1 MAVIMITAYASPE
14 DAITAMKAGAY
25 DYLTKPFKLK
35 EIKAVIRN
43 ALSKPT
49 VPAEEKAPAGIFC
62 NLVSH
67 SPEMMK
73 IFNLIRQVGPTKTNV
88 LISGESGTG
97 KELVARAIHR
107 NSPRSKQPF
116 VTINCSA
123 IPDNLME
130 SELFGHVKGAFTGAV
145 AGKKG
150 LFEMAHGGTIFLD
163 EIGDLSPVIQ
173 VKLLRVIQERE
184 FMRVGDTAT
193 ISVDV
198 RLISAT
204 NKNLEQEVIQGKFR
218 EDLYYRLNVVHLHL
232 PALRERREDIPL
244 LAQYFLEKCSRDLGK
259 DVQSISSYALDIL
272 MKYNFPGN
280 VRELENIIERSVAL
294 EGSNIILPDSLAL
307 AEHKKEGR
315 REGAK
320 EGIPALRL
328 TSAGIDLEKE
338 LSELEKDLILQALSL
353 SHGVIKKAGEL
364 LHLSFRSMR
373 WKIQK
378 YGLRGYSDTK
388 EE

>member
-1 MAVIMITAYASPE
+1 MSSISIFPPCAS
-14 DAITAMKAGAY
+14 G
-25 DYLTKPFKLK
+25 
-35 EIKAVIRN
+35 
-43 ALSKPT
+43 
-49 VPAEEKAPAGIFC
+49 
-62 NLVSH
+62 
-67 SPEMMK
+67 
-73 IFNLIRQVGPTKTNV
+73 
-88 LISGESGTG
+88 
-97 KELVARAIHR
+97 
-107 NSPRSKQPF
+107 
-116 VTINCSA
+116 
-123 IPDNLME
+123 
-130 SELFGHVKGAFTGAV
+130 
-145 AGKKG
+145 
-150 LFEMAHGGTIFLD
+150 
-163 EIGDLSPVIQ
+163 
-173 VKLLRVIQERE
+173 
-184 FMRVGDTAT
+184 
-193 ISVDV
+193 
-198 RLISAT
+198 
-204 NKNLEQEVIQGKFR
+204 
-218 EDLYYRLNVVHLHL
+218 
-232 PALRERREDIPL
+232 REDIPL
-244 LAQYFLEKCSRDLGK
+244 LAQYFLEKCSRDQGK
-259 DVQSISSYALDIL
+259 DVRSISSYALDIL

-294 EGSNIILPDSLAL
+294 ESSNIILPDSLAL